1 MLNKFNYNKKSI
13 PKKWFFYNL
22 AVKSNRNILF
32 SLDNKVGVVFFDK
45 YNKNGNSLFEKMGP
59 LISFCKK
66 KGIDFVIP
74 FSSYWARKYKA
85 FGVLIEENS
94 MIANKKKILRVLK
107 RKFKIICKV
116 HNQIEAIKKKDIAD
130 IFFISPV
137 YPSSSHPDQAPL
149 KNYIFLYLCHF
160 LKRKDIYALGGM
172 NDKNFKIKNS
182 SSISGFGGVSAFR
195 K

>member
-22 AVKSNRNILF
+22 AIKSNRTILF
-32 SLDNKVGVVFFDK
+32 SLDSKVGVIFFNK
-45 YNKNGNSLFEKMGP
+45 YNKNEHSLFERMGP
-59 LISFCKK
+59 LVSFCKK

-74 FSSYWARKYKA
+74 FSSYWARKYRA
-85 FGVLIEENS
+85 FGVLIEKDEIMAKNQR
-94 MIANKKKILRVLK
+94 ILKVLK
-107 RKFKIICKV
+107 KRFKIICKV
-116 HNQIEAIKKKDIAD
+116 HNQVEAIKKKDIAD

-137 YPSSSHPDQAPL
+137 FPSSSHPNQAPL
-149 KNYIFLYLCHF
+149 KNYIFLYLCHL
-160 LKRKDIYALGGM
+160 LKSKNIYALGGM

-182 SSISGFGGVSAFR
+182 SSISGFGGISTFR